1 MAVGKGKNV
10 GGCITPDVQFFAPS
24 SATHLARGRGGT
36 SSVGTATPVIEPG
49 YWLDQH
55 AQMLL
60 GMKLFDIEQEQAGE
74 ESDLLLPP
82 PPPPH
87 TVPRPETANQQ
98 LQSAAPCT
106 RAQTRVIS
114 RGTIGHPESCGPPCR
129 YVKRKGGCRDGQSC
143 TNCHQCFWVGKQ
155 VQPAPASD
163 KGRQEADMKPKTRRP
178 DRQVPTSSVGT
189 VGHPLTC
196 AEPCVEA
203 WQPGGCSRGS
213 ACQLLGGTEL
223 ETWLSE
229 AFETPASCFLQCHR
243 CRPMQQL
250 RTVAADDSASSS
262 AAASTLRV
270 PEAAPSSA
278 SQAPAEEMPDLPGF
292 SIGSLGHPFSCADPC
307 KYAHKKRGC
316 KDGRWCDRCH
326 FCVWYRYPSG

>member
-213 ACQLLGGTEL
+213 ACQ
-223 ETWLSE
+223 
-229 AFETPASCFLQCHR
+229 QCHR